1 MISCHSSAGRAS
13 QGGHARLTGRS
24 AGSHCW
30 GGELGFHGAAAEA
43 GPAAMNRFN
52 GLCKVCSERRYRQV
66 GAWPL
71 GGRRG
76 VIVGGQGWEFTL
88 AGLLSPQGL
97 LCPVLLLT
105 GSFRS
110 RGSIEAGAGPEVQPL
125 PTTSI

>member
-30 GGELGFHGAAAEA
+30 GGELGFHGAADEA

-66 GAWPL
+66 GARPPW
-71 GGRRG
+71 G
-76 VIVGGQGWEFTL
+76 VVGGSGL
-88 AGLLSPQGL
+88 GAHPSGLLSPQAFLSLSCSLQVHFDPG
-97 LCPVLLLT
+97 
-105 GSFRS
+105 G
-110 RGSIEAGAGPEVQPL
+110 G
-125 PTTSI
+125 

>member
-30 GGELGFHGAAAEA
+30 GGEPGFHGAAVEA

-71 GGRRG
+71 GGRMGCHWGSG
-76 VIVGGQGWEFTL
+76 VRAHR
-88 AGLLSPQGL
+88 AGLVFPQGL
-97 LCPVLLLT
+97 SCLLLAPCRFIVIW
-105 GSFRS
+105 G
-110 RGSIEAGAGPEVQPL
+110 GG
-125 PTTSI
+125 

>member
-30 GGELGFHGAAAEA
+30 GGELGFQGAAAQA

-71 GGRRG
+71 GG
-76 VIVGGQGWEFTL
+76 VWDVVGDHGW
-88 AGLLSPQGL
+88 GLTKQDSSPHKAFFASA
-97 LCPVLLLT
+97 CPLQVHCDL
-105 GSFRS
+105 
-110 RGSIEAGAGPEVQPL
+110 GAG
-125 PTTSI
+125 